1 MKTFKEIF
9 LSEGIKPPKISPEA
23 RELMRSHLA
32 KADKHKQFASAVFD
46 NIFNDSHEDT
56 HKNVIREVGN
66 HVAAFHAHMKAAYA
80 HKTDK
85 GSVDSL
91 AASANEISHKAMKFS
106 NSK

>member
-1 MKTFKEIF
+1 MKTFKEIV

-46 NIFNDSHEDT
+46 NIFNDSEEDT

-80 HKTDK
+80 HKNDK
-85 GSVDSL
+85 DSVDSL
-91 AASANEISHKAMKFS
+91 ATSANELSHKAMKFS
-106 NSK
+106 NGK